1 MEKVFF
7 NGKIFEDKEFLRPL
21 MYGEGVFET
30 FRYKGKLPKYIEYHY
45 ERLVKGANILK
56 IPTITK
62 EDYIYYIE
70 EAVKVFEEKDLYV
83 KTALLSE
90 GNSYYPLLPYK
101 SNLLVIVRPYQ
112 PVNSPITLTL
122 SPYKVHSKDPLLK
135 IKSTN
140 YLRNVLIKRYAQE
153 KGFFDAIILNE
164 DDNITETSS
173 ANIFWIKGKYLY
185 TPSTDCGVL
194 EGIARRK
201 VLEEAKNQGFIVV
214 EGSFNLKDLKGANV
228 VFLTNSLHG
237 ILKVDNIDPEVL
249 K

>member
-1 MEKVFF
+1 MEKYFL
-7 NGKIFEDKEFLRPL
+7 NGKIFENTTLLRPL

-30 FRYKGKLPKYIEYHY
+30 FRYKGKLPKYIDHHY
-45 ERLVKGANILK
+45 ERLIKGANILK
-56 IPTITK
+56 IPAITK

-70 EAVKVFEEKDLYV
+70 EAVKDFEDKDLYI
-83 KTALLSE
+83 KTILLSE
-90 GNSYYPLLPYK
+90 GNSFYPLMPYK
-101 SNLLVIVRPYQ
+101 SNLLVVVKPYV
-112 PVNSPITLTL
+112 PVNVPITLTL

-140 YLRNVLIKRYAQE
+140 YLRNILVKRYAQE

-173 ANIFWIKGKYLY
+173 ANIFWIKGRYLY
-185 TPSTDCGVL
+185 TPSVECGIL
-194 EGIARRK
+194 EGVSRK
-201 VLEEAKNQGFIVV
+201 RVIEEAKNQGFVVV

-228 VFLTNSLHG
+228 VFLSNSLHG
-237 ILKVDNIDPEVL
+237 ILKVENIDPEVL

>member
-70 EAVKVFEEKDLYV
+70 EAVKAFEEKDLYV
-83 KTALLSE
+83 KTVLLSE

-140 YLRNVLIKRYAQE
+140 YLRNILIKRYAQE